1 MMMEENEKR
10 TKSTTARAMPIRT
23 VHRTRK
29 CHMNFSSHHR
39 FVPTQ
44 TLANV
49 RGSMP
54 NIYIEASLKRK
65 KSPALPTVSR
75 SHHDATKLQV
85 LVVVRAVQPRYLRQ
99 PQNPPPDE
107 GDPAAFDA
115 GFVGVSVEGDVP
127 CPVSRPNTPIAP
139 D

>member
-1 MMMEENEKR
+1 M
-10 TKSTTARAMPIRT
+10 S
-23 VHRTRK
+23 
-29 CHMNFSSHHR
+29 FSSHHR

-49 RGSMP
+49 SRSMP
-54 NIYIEASLKRK
+54 NIYIEASVENK

-75 SHHDATKLQV
+75 DHHDATKLCV
-85 LVVVRAVQPRYLRQ
+85 LVVRAIQSRYLRQ

-127 CPVSRPNTPIAP
+127 CPVSSPNTPIGP